1 MPFEN
6 DVYRGFVITR
16 EDAYSEKRCVQK
28 EATELYVQH
37 KHTRAK
43 TKPNKTYKQKK
54 ETPGTHTPQ
63 ETSLGGRIESFFK
76 NTFLYLPIV
85 YLFFYKGT
93 WTGLKWKIT
102 LTSSF
107 LP

>member
-63 ETSLGGRIESFFK
+63 ETSLGGRIESFLKIHFSI
-76 NTFLYLPIV
+76 FQLSIYFSI
-85 YLFFYKGT
+85 KGH
-93 WTGLKWKIT
+93 GQA
-102 LTSSF
+102 
-107 LP
+107 